1 MSRVEPRQE
10 RDEGARRGGAHFD
23 SQSSS
28 RFRIYLRSSSGVRG
42 LIAFSAA
49 LGGRLGGGCACALRA
64 PPAAPV
70 PCAVTRARIDSP
82 RSSPH
87 RCRVAPVVRC
97 ALWAAAARRIYRI
110 RFLFESSCARGEAK
124 NVESDRRKAER
135 HWKTLSSIRLFDPL
149 WSLTHTTESSQ
160 SGILSSRL
168 YMYLRVRPLFSSLSG
183 WAADVS
189 ASSLLRLAWKPCV
202 REAARPSRARARLQ
216 CKQLPELTK
225 SSRIRGRRVHRHSH
239 SSPG

>member
-1 MSRVEPRQE
+1 M
-10 RDEGARRGGAHFD
+10 
-23 SQSSS
+23 
-28 RFRIYLRSSSGVRG
+28 
-42 LIAFSAA
+42 
-49 LGGRLGGGCACALRA
+49 
-64 PPAAPV
+64 
-70 PCAVTRARIDSP
+70 TRARIDSP

-110 RFLFESSCARGEAK
+110 RFLFELRAWGEESK
-124 NVESDRRKAER
+124 KSRTTLENVVQ
-135 HWKTLSSIRLFDPL
+135 HP
-149 WSLTHTTESSQ
+149 SLRPSLVTHSHATESSQ

-216 CKQLPELTK
+216 CKQLPRADEKFANSWKKSPPPLAFVARLAALKIGTTTK
-225 SSRIRGRRVHRHSH
+225 DEYFPTAAFREWSDRRRIGQRERRQYQGLKWASPRARTRSRSLPRARCCLRESLEPQRS
-239 SSPG
+239 